1 MNRECCCGMMQEVW
15 ASEKAG
21 LEQKALALEGDL
33 QQALDFNRKE
43 AAWTEELQDLKQE
56 LRDLQSA
63 QAGQENEHVQ
73 VSAELP
79 SAEEQIAASEDSLDF
94 HKDQL
99 VEVLAKVQAQV
110 PTWRITSEA
119 EVRQAI
125 SRSVEDALQNARDEA
140 ALAQEAKTA
149 EVVQVLCQASC
160 YS

>member
-1 MNRECCCGMMQEVW
+1 M
-15 ASEKAG
+15 
-21 LEQKALALEGDL
+21 
-33 QQALDFNRKE
+33 DFNRKE

-73 VSAELP
+73 ASAELQ
-79 SAEEQIAASEDSLDF
+79 SAEEQIAASEDSRDF

-99 VEVLAKVQAQV
+99 VEVLAQVQAQV

-119 EVRQAI
+119 EMRQAI

-149 EVVQVLCQASC
+149 EAVQVLWQASC

>member
-1 MNRECCCGMMQEVW
+1 M
-15 ASEKAG
+15 
-21 LEQKALALEGDL
+21 
-33 QQALDFNRKE
+33 DFNRKE

-73 VSAELP
+73 ASAELQ
-79 SAEEQIAASEDSLDF
+79 SAEEQIAASEDSRDF

-119 EVRQAI
+119 EMRQAI

-149 EVVQVLCQASC
+149 EAVQVLWQASC